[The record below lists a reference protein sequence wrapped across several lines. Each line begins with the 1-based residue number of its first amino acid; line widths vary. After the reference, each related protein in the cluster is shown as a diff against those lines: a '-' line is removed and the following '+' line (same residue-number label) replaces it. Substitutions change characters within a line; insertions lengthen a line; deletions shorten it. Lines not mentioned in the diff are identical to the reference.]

1 MYYQNYDEYIRSILG
16 YPVLTSTN
24 NQFMNMNAST
34 YNYGYTE
41 NKPMYSQDIMNL
53 YPEIY
58 KIINPMVCKICESN
72 TKPITKELVE
82 QMTDEIYLNI
92 ETDNTFADMNIVN
105 VRVNSEN
112 NNKDKNDTKVGNLNN
127 SRKNQISYKSEKR
140 NDNIKEKDISSLNNG
155 NRKEEGARSTHK
167 NPILRDLIKILIL
180 NQLLFGNSRHRYH
193 LNQGFNQ
200 FTRNPANSEN
210 RVYYNY

>member
-24 NQFMNMNAST
+24 NQYMNMNQST

-41 NKPMYSQDIMNL
+41 NKSMYSQDIMNL

-72 TKPITKELVE
+72 TKPITKELVD

-92 ETDNTFADMNIVN
+92 ETDNTFSDMNIVN
-105 VRVNSEN
+105 VKINAEN
-112 NNKDKNDTKVGNLNN
+112 NNKEKNDSKIGNTNN
-127 SRKNQISYKSEKR
+127 SRKNQINYKSEKR
-140 NDNIKEKDISSLNNG
+140 NDNVKDKDINSMSNSRIDENT
-155 NRKEEGARSTHK
+155 RITYK

-180 NQLLFGNSRHRYH
+180 NQLLFGNSRTKYH

-200 FTRNPANSEN
+200 FARNPINSEN

>member
-155 NRKEEGARSTHK
+155 NRIEEGARSTHK
-167 NPILRDLIKILIL
+167 NPILHDLIKILIL

>member
-112 NNKDKNDTKVGNLNN
+112 NNKNKNDTKVGNLNN

-155 NRKEEGARSTHK
+155 NRIEEGARSTHK

>member
-155 NRKEEGARSTHK
+155 SRIEEGARSTHK